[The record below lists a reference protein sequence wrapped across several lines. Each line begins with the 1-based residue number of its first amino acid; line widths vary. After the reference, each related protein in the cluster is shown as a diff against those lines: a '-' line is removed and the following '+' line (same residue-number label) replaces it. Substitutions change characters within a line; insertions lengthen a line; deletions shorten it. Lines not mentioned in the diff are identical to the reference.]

1 MKIILILFTLITTLL
16 SSPIQSSAVEVIG
29 IAPSQKIF
37 YEDTNGEF
45 MCKDFSVSFP
55 FSRVNDDFCDCSDAS
70 DEPGTS
76 ACPNGVF
83 YCFNLGH
90 RPKNI
95 PSRFV
100 NDGFCDCCDGSDEY
114 KSPSGLLCQNTC
126 DEEGQAQMTKLKE
139 YEIIHQ
145 EGYKH
150 KLDFIQLGVSK
161 RGEKNEELIVLKEEV
176 EKASDVMFQEEQVK
190 NDAEEAAK
198 AAKENHKQIVDGLKL
213 EARQIQ
219 ILSLFNELDTN
230 GDNVVS
236 SEELKIRPELDSN
249 EDGVADETELITL
262 FKEEL
267 DGGVTVEELA
277 DRWDEYQ
284 NINTA
289 FLKRQDQVINDIKQG
304 NETRVPR
311 PEFENGEEP
320 DPNSDSDYDSEPEL
334 PDEVSPS
341 DSEEIKLEFDDETK
355 SLIATADEAK
365 RVYEDAK
372 RAHDDI
378 QNKIKNIDKF
388 LALDLGTEH
397 EFYPISEK
405 CFTKDDR
412 EYTYELCPFN
422 KVVQRPKNGGRET
435 SLGVWGEWEH
445 TVSRYDIMWYTK
457 GEKCWNGPERNT
469 QVILLCGSDSELI
482 SVDEP
487 DRCQYSFHF
496 RTPAACKK
504 TLGESRLHHHDE
516 L

>member
-1 MKIILILFTLITTLL
+1 MKFLLILFTLITTLL
-16 SSPIQSSAVEVIG
+16 SSPIQSSAVEVMG
-29 IAPSQKIF
+29 VAPSQKIF
-37 YEDTNGEF
+37 YEDTSGEF
-45 MCKDFSVSFP
+45 TCKDFSVSFP

-90 RPKNI
+90 KPKNI

-114 KSPSGLLCQNTC
+114 KSPSGLLCDNSC
-126 DEEGQAQMTKLKE
+126 DKEGQAETAKLKK
-139 YEIIHQ
+139 YEVIHQ
-145 EGYKH
+145 EGYKRR
-150 KLDFIQLGVSK
+150 LEFIQLGVYK
-161 RGEKNEELIVLKEEV
+161 RDEKNEELIILKEEI
-176 EKASDVMFQEEQVK
+176 EKASDVMFQEEQTK
-190 NDAEEAAK
+190 NDAEEEANE
-198 AAKENHKQIVDGLKL
+198 AKEKHKQVVDGLKL
-213 EARQIQ
+213 EARQNK
-219 ILSLFNELDTN
+219 ILSLFTQLDTN
-230 GDNVVS
+230 GDSVVS

-249 EDGVADETELITL
+249 EDGVADETELKVL

-267 DGGVTVEELA
+267 NGGLTIEELTGS
-277 DRWDEYQ
+277 WDEYQ
-284 NINTA
+284 AVNAA
-289 FLKRQDQVINDIKQG
+289 FLKRQDQIINAIKQG

-311 PEFENGEEP
+311 PELENEDE
-320 DPNSDSDYDSEPEL
+320 PNSHYESDYDSESDSPGEN
-334 PDEVSPS
+334 PPS
-341 DSEEIKLEFDDETK
+341 DSEEIKVEFDDVTK

-365 RVYEDAK
+365 RIYEDAK

-378 QNKIKNIDKF
+378 QNKMKNIDKF
-388 LALDLGTEH
+388 LALDLGAEH
-397 EFYPISEK
+397 EFYPVSEK

-422 KVVQRPKNGGRET
+422 KVVQRAKSGGRET

-445 TVSRYDIMWYTK
+445 TVFQYDLMWYTK

-487 DRCQYSFHF
+487 DRCQYAFHF

-504 TLGESRLHHHDE
+504 TFGESRLHRHDE